1 MGMKGERV
9 KKDASVIRDIF
20 YKDGYACKKVEEYQ
34 YDTYILDNKANEQV
48 LDGMLS
54 DEGIQLCISP
64 TGSGKTASFLMRAR
78 ELVAGRHD
86 IMVVFAVPT
95 RTVAI
100 QVGNEKDVSR
110 FIGGDDLNKNASII
124 CCTYEKVDDVKSW
137 IVHLKNDLGVD
148 KKCILIIDECHNLAN
163 QQLFRKDGIRT
174 MIHGIEK
181 KVFQN
186 TILITATPY
195 AMALFHYNRIIE
207 FMSRQKKPAMDKLEI
222 LFVDDVLEYIKTIN
236 LSEVFPIILLNSKK
250 KIGYLMQSL
259 DDGIV
264 RLTNE
269 DKGTAVYQDIAENS
283 KIDSKG
289 LKGILS
295 TSVIGEGVNIVDYPD
310 NAQMFVAVTD
320 RNISVDLIEQF
331 LNRARRTASKSIKC
345 ATIILPKMKE
355 AKVDI
360 SDANGIV
367 CSLNQV
373 EVVDDV
379 ILVSDT
385 DKLDS
390 LNDGIYKVSI
400 QVGRKILEDHMYME
414 TGGTTRDNAYC
425 RDGKPMMFPN
435 SPFKSVTDIVS
446 ENYKK
451 IMCFH
456 DIMQKKLDVL
466 NSIRAEEEKVN
477 GDYAMW
483 QIELMDQK
491 LMAQVTR
498 AAIDSMGELKECL
511 SYEDGKLVAD
521 KRILFLLSYQM
532 FQRQYFYSTRELKKE
547 LEQRMRLPVDII
559 ENNTKNVRP
568 GKMSIDEIW
577 FGLTD
582 EIRKSVA
589 CDDAYFDSLMYE
601 HYSIYV
607 RTPDGNEMVGKIREQ
622 GTITSLAEDLYKAG
636 VSKGICLK
644 ILKNSSKK
652 AKVTKYK
659 NACKV
664 IINNQMLDRMKYTDI
679 GSIPLYSKQLK
690 DKLQVVIYCLLTS
703 RKQTCYKLTDTLAE
717 EVIAAY
723 KKAFP
728 SSKKAPTERQVKM
741 KLKQMYKPKGK
752 DSIRNELYLKEDEI
766 FKMIKS
772 DFK

>member
-1 MGMKGERV
+1 MGIKGERV
-9 KKDASVIRDIF
+9 KKDAAIIREIF
-20 YKDGYACKKVEEYQ
+20 YKDGYACKTVEEYQ
-34 YDTYILDNKANEQV
+34 YDTYILDNKTNEQV
-48 LDGMLS
+48 LDGMLNT
-54 DEGIQLCISP
+54 EGIQLCISP

-110 FIGGDDLNKNASII
+110 FIGGDDLDKSANII
-124 CCTYEKVDDVKSW
+124 CCTYEKVNDVKSW
-137 IVHLKNDLGVD
+137 ILHLRNELGVN

-174 MIHGIEK
+174 MIHAIEK

-207 FMSRQKKPAMDKLEI
+207 FMSKRKKPAMDKLEI

-236 LSEVFPIILLNSKK
+236 LSKVFPIILLNSKK
-250 KIGYLMQSL
+250 KIDYLMKSL
-259 DDGIV
+259 DEGIV
-264 RLTNE
+264 KLTNE
-269 DKGTAVYQDIAENS
+269 DKETVVYQNIAENS
-283 KIDSKG
+283 KIDNKE

-331 LNRARRTASKSIKC
+331 LNRARRTATKSIQC

-355 AKVDI
+355 AQVDI
-360 SDANGIV
+360 SDANRIV
-367 CSLNQV
+367 CSLKQV
-373 EVVDDV
+373 ETVNDV

-400 QVGRKILEDHMYME
+400 EVGRKTLEDHMFVE
-414 TGGTTRDNAYC
+414 TCGSTYDNVYC
-425 RDGKPMMFPN
+425 KDRKPLMFQN
-435 SPFKSVTDIVS
+435 IPFRSVTDIVS
-446 ENYKK
+446 DNYKK
-451 IMCFH
+451 IMCFQ
-456 DIMQKKLDVL
+456 DIMQKKLDIL
-466 NSIRAEEEKVN
+466 NAIRAEEEMVN

-483 QIELMDQK
+483 QIELMDQN

-498 AAIDSMGELKECL
+498 AAIDSMEELKECL
-511 SYEDGKLVAD
+511 SYENGKIVVD

-532 FQRQYFYSTRELKKE
+532 FQRQYFYSTQELKKE
-547 LEQRMRLPVDII
+547 LEQRIGLPVDII
-559 ENNTKNVRP
+559 EGETKKVMHK
-568 GKMSIDEIW
+568 KMETDNIW
-577 FGLTD
+577 EGLTED
-582 EIRKSVA
+582 IRQSVA

-601 HYSIYV
+601 HFSVYV
-607 RTPDGNEMVGKIREQ
+607 HTPDGNEMVSQIREQ
-622 GTITSLAEDLYKAG
+622 GIITGLAEELQKAG
-636 VSKGICLK
+636 VPKGVCLG
-644 ILKNSSKK
+644 ILKNSQKK

-679 GSIPLYSKQLK
+679 SSIPLYSKQLK
-690 DKLQVVIYCLLTS
+690 DKLQVVIYCLLTT
-703 RKQTCYKLTDTLAE
+703 RKQTCYKLTKQLTED
-717 EVIAAY
+717 VIASY

-728 SSKKAPTERQVKM
+728 SSKKLPTQRQVM
-741 KLKQMYKPKGK
+741 SKLKQMYKPKGK

-766 FKMIKS
+766 FKLIKS

>member
-1 MGMKGERV
+1 MGIKGERV
-9 KKDASVIRDIF
+9 KQDASVIRDIF
-20 YKDGYACKKVEEYQ
+20 YKDGYVCKKVEEYQ

-48 LDGMLS
+48 LDDMLN
-54 DEGIQLCISP
+54 DKGIQLCISP

-78 ELVAGRHD
+78 QIVAGRHD

-110 FIGGDDLNKNASII
+110 FIGGDDLDKSANII

-137 IVHLKNDLGVD
+137 ITHLKNDLGVD
-148 KKCILIIDECHNLAN
+148 KTCILIIDECHNLAN

-207 FMSRQKKPAMDKLEI
+207 FMSKQKKPAMDRLEI
-222 LFVDDVLEYIKTIN
+222 IFVDNVLEYIKTIN
-236 LSEVFPIILLNSKK
+236 LSKVFPIILLNSKK
-250 KIGYLMQSL
+250 KIDYLMENL
-259 DDGIV
+259 DEEIV
-264 RLTNE
+264 KLTNE
-269 DKGTAVYQDIAENS
+269 DKETAVYQNIAENS
-283 KIDSKG
+283 KIDNKN
-289 LKGILS
+289 LKGIIS

-320 RNISVDLIEQF
+320 KNISVDLIEQF
-331 LNRARRTASKSIKC
+331 LNRARRTATKSIKC

-355 AKVDI
+355 SRIDI
-360 SDANGIV
+360 SDANGVV
-367 CSLNQV
+367 CSSNQV
-373 EVVDDV
+373 EVVNDV
-379 ILVSDT
+379 ILASDT
-385 DKLDS
+385 SKFDS
-390 LNDGIYKVSI
+390 LNDGIYKVNI
-400 QVGRKILEDHMYME
+400 QVGRKTLEDHMYVE
-414 TGGTTRDNAYC
+414 ANGDTYDNVYC
-425 RDGKPMMFPN
+425 RDGKPLMFQN

-446 ENYKK
+446 ENYNK
-451 IMCFH
+451 IMCFQNV
-456 DIMQKKLDVL
+456 MQKKLDIL
-466 NSIRAEEEKVN
+466 NSIREDEKKVN
-477 GDYAMW
+477 GTYAMW

-491 LMAQVTR
+491 LMAQVTK
-498 AAIDSMGELKECL
+498 AAIDSMEELKECL
-511 SYEDGKLVAD
+511 SYQEGKIVVD

-532 FQRQYFYSTRELKKE
+532 FQRQYFYSTKELKQE
-547 LEQRMRLPVDII
+547 LEQRMGLPVDIR
-559 ENNTKNVRP
+559 ESNTKNVIP
-568 GKMSIDEIW
+568 GKMSVDEIW

-582 EIRKSVA
+582 DIRESVA
-589 CDDAYFDSLMYE
+589 CDEAYFDSLMYE
-601 HYSIYV
+601 HYSVYV
-607 RTPDGNEMVGKIREQ
+607 RTPDGNEMVSQIREQ
-622 GTITSLAEDLYKAG
+622 GIITSLADELYKAG
-636 VSKGICLK
+636 VSKEICLR

-664 IINNQMLDRMKYTDI
+664 IINNQMLDRIKYTDI
-679 GSIPLYSKQLK
+679 GSIPLYSKKLK

-703 RKQTCYKLTDTLAE
+703 RKQTCYKLTDSLVD
-717 EVIAAY
+717 EVIAVY

-728 SSKKAPTERQVKM
+728 LSKKIPTERQVKT

-766 FKMIKS
+766 FKLVES

>member
-1 MGMKGERV
+1 MGIKGERV
-9 KKDASVIRDIF
+9 KKDAAIIREIF
-20 YKDGYACKKVEEYQ
+20 YKDGYACKTVEEYQ
-34 YDTYILDNKANEQV
+34 YDTYILDNKTNEQV
-48 LDGMLS
+48 LDGMLNT
-54 DEGIQLCISP
+54 EGIQLCISP

-110 FIGGDDLNKNASII
+110 FIGGDDLDKSANII
-124 CCTYEKVDDVKSW
+124 CCTYEKVNDVKSW
-137 IVHLKNDLGVD
+137 ILHLRNELGVN

-174 MIHGIEK
+174 MIHAIEK

-207 FMSRQKKPAMDKLEI
+207 FMSKRKKPAMDKLKI
-222 LFVDDVLEYIKTIN
+222 LFVDDALEYIKTIN
-236 LSEVFPIILLNSKK
+236 LSKVFPIILLNSKK
-250 KIGYLMQSL
+250 KIDYLMKSL
-259 DDGIV
+259 DEGIV
-264 RLTNE
+264 KLTNE
-269 DKGTAVYQDIAENS
+269 DKETVVYQDIAENS
-283 KIDSKG
+283 KIDNKE

-331 LNRARRTASKSIKC
+331 LNRARRTATKSIQC

-355 AKVDI
+355 AQVDI
-360 SDANGIV
+360 SDANRIV
-367 CSLNQV
+367 CSLKQV
-373 EVVDDV
+373 ETVNDV

-390 LNDGIYKVSI
+390 LNDGVYKVSI
-400 QVGRKILEDHMYME
+400 EVGRKTLEDHMFVE
-414 TGGTTRDNAYC
+414 TCGSTYDNVYC
-425 RDGKPMMFPN
+425 KDRKPLMFQN
-435 SPFKSVTDIVS
+435 IPFRSVTDIVS
-446 ENYKK
+446 DNYKK
-451 IMCFH
+451 IMCFQ
-456 DIMQKKLDVL
+456 DIMQKKLDIL
-466 NSIRAEEEKVN
+466 NAIRAEEEMVN

-498 AAIDSMGELKECL
+498 AAIDSMEELKECL
-511 SYEDGKLVAD
+511 SYENGKIVVD

-532 FQRQYFYSTRELKKE
+532 FQRQYFYSTQELKKE
-547 LEQRMRLPVDII
+547 LEQRMGLPVDII
-559 ENNTKNVRP
+559 EGETKKVMHKKIETDN
-568 GKMSIDEIW
+568 IW
-577 FGLTD
+577 EGLTED
-582 EIRKSVA
+582 IRQSVA

-601 HYSIYV
+601 HFSVYV
-607 RTPDGNEMVGKIREQ
+607 HTPDGNEMVSQIREQ
-622 GTITSLAEDLYKAG
+622 GIITVLAEELQKAG
-636 VSKGICLK
+636 VPKGVCLG
-644 ILKNSSKK
+644 ILKNSQKK

-679 GSIPLYSKQLK
+679 SSIPLYSKQLK
-690 DKLQVVIYCLLTS
+690 DKLQVVIYCLLTT
-703 RKQTCYKLTDTLAE
+703 RKQTCYKLTKQLTED
-717 EVIAAY
+717 VIAAY

-728 SSKKAPTERQVKM
+728 SSKKLPTQRQVM
-741 KLKQMYKPKGK
+741 SKLKQMYKPKGK

-766 FKMIKS
+766 FKLIKS